1 MRKMSINGNKCGK
14 MQCMRKM
21 SSLRVYFCIH
31 LTMKI
36 PTKLSTFL
44 YTAIHNA
51 CYFRL
56 LPAKN
61 ASNFNQKTAEFTK
74 KQPNFKQK
82 VPNFDKKS
90 GIFDK
95 KTAEFY
101 KKATENFNFFSKI
114 SMKYEFF
121 V

>member
-1 MRKMSINGNKCGK
+1 MSI
-14 MQCMRKM
+14 
-21 SSLRVYFCIH
+21 LRVYFCIH
-31 LTMKI
+31 WTMKI

-51 CYFRL
+51 CYFRRHT
-56 LPAKN
+56 AKN
-61 ASNFNQKTAEFTK
+61 AANFQQKTAKFSK
-74 KQPNFKQK
+74 KAANFKQK

-95 KTAEFY
+95 KSGDFY
-101 KKATENFNFFSKI
+101 KKAAENSCFFSKI

-121 V
+121 I